1 MAVKLQM
8 CLENAHG
15 YVRCAP
21 LYHALKIRKF
31 MNYKADHIFPA
42 GLGAHG
48 TSQIATNAAIYM
60 REKQKICVRKHECR
74 GEIIV
79 LV

>member
-1 MAVKLQM
+1 VAVKLQM
-8 CLENAHG
+8 RLENAHG

-48 TSQIATNAAIYM
+48 TSQIATNAAIYA
-60 REKQKICVRKHECR
+60 RETKNMCAKTRVPR
-74 GEIIV
+74 
-79 LV
+79 